1 MREHRWQ
8 DAAGLRH
15 AISLQNYP
23 LPPRPGEEIRTL
35 CGEDL
40 ELTEQDFPQLPQY
53 QRLKGTCFTCQ
64 AEWRVRESLRPVP

>member
-1 MREHRWQ
+1 MRQHRWQ

-15 AISLQNYP
+15 AISLRTYP
-23 LPPRPGEEIRTL
+23 FPPRPGEEIQTL

-53 QRLKGTCFTCQ
+53 QRLKGTCFACQ
-64 AEWRVRESLRPVP
+64 AEWRTRETLRPVP